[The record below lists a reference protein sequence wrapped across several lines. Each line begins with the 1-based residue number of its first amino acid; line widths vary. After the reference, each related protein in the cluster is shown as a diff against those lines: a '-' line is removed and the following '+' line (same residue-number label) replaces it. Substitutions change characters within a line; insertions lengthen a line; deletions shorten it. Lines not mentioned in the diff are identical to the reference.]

1 MTDTALAVSSG
12 EPPPTATI
20 PSASCARSAATPAST
35 KSVVGSPVMSL
46 KVAVAMPASSRLS
59 ATRPATPESTM
70 TGSVTTRTRV
80 RPLPDASS
88 PTRSLTPP
96 PTWMSGGRCSSTSRP
111 MVASEVTV
119 LPGSDHHPA
128 QEAGRLEVHEDAH
141 DEQEQEA
148 PSHHTA
154 EQIALPPAE
163 ADRGGADGEVL
174 RGDHLAQDAARGV
187 RRGHQHLVD
196 AGVLRGGDLQLP
208 AQRVRRRVRARHPH
222 AEPADDRREEG
233 EEAAGARRPQ
243 PQRRG
248 LAGLVHDVRQREHG
262 REGQDRHL

>member
-20 PSASCARSAATPAST
+20 PSASCARRAASPAST

-46 KVAVAMPASSRLS
+46 NVAVATPAPSRLS
-59 ATRPATPESTM
+59 ATRPATPESTI

-80 RPLPDASS
+80 SPLPDASS

-111 MVASEVTV
+111 MVASEVKV
-119 LPGSDHHPA
+119 LLGSDHHPA

-154 EQIALPPAE
+154 EEIAFPAAE
-163 ADRGGADGEVL
+163 SDRGGPDRQVL
-174 RGDHLAQDAARGV
+174 RRDHLPQDAARRV
-187 RRGHQHLVD
+187 RGGHEHLVD
-196 AGVLRGGDLQLP
+196 
-208 AQRVRRRVRARHPH
+208 
-222 AEPADDRREEG
+222 
-233 EEAAGARRPQ
+233 
-243 PQRRG
+243 
-248 LAGLVHDVRQREHG
+248 
-262 REGQDRHL
+262 